1 MIFIL
6 FAVYYTSASATPL
19 AKNAITL
26 ISDEG
31 DSADDIE
38 EAIISITSGGTQPG
52 TSRKLSIF
60 N

>member
-6 FAVYYTSASATPL
+6 FAVYYTSAATPL
-19 AKNAITL
+19 ATNAITL
-26 ISDEG
+26 ISDEV
-31 DSADDIE
+31 DCADDIE
-38 EAIISITSGGTQPG
+38 AAIISITSGGTQPG